1 MKQEINRLYENK
13 WAISIISGV
22 LLGLSFPPFPF
33 PFLIIP
39 GFLALFRLMQL
50 TSTGKELAYV
60 SYPGLVIWNIIT
72 TYWLSFATVAGG
84 IASILA
90 NAALMTIP
98 LGLIRYVHY
107 RFQSN
112 VISTLLVAALWVSY
126 EFLHLRWDL
135 SWPWLTLGNA
145 FAISVPI
152 IQFIS
157 ITGVLGISFWL
168 ISIAYLLFRWVNS
181 ERKSILVATIL
192 VLIIPSGGSF
202 LYYLNYTPEYEQTM
216 ETAIL
221 QPNYDSY
228 QELASYPDAITPL
241 RELLD
246 QTETVITDQTEV
258 IFWPENALQDNIRQD
273 LRDDLVVAIDNRVSE
288 WDIPLI
294 TGTAYVVLYDDQ
306 NAPQLARGTFQ
317 GRSFNIYNA
326 AVAFEPGAATNQHYK
341 KIELV
346 PVVERI
352 PFVKTIARLDIFT
365 FLDWG
370 NIAGYGQGNKHT
382 LFDINGTQ
390 VPALICYDSVYPETV
405 GTFVDDGANFITVIT
420 NDGWWGNTS
429 GHIQHFDYARLR
441 AIENR
446 RAVLRSANNG
456 ISGVILPNGD
466 VEVRTEY
473 WTKDGFVYDVPLKEN
488 KTIYTRYGDWIGRLS
503 VAGVII
509 FFISTGWRRLKEVK
523 M

>member
-1 MKQEINRLYENK
+1 MKQEITRLYENK
-13 WAISIISGV
+13 WAVSVASGI

-39 GFLALFRLMQL
+39 GFFALFRLMQL
-50 TSTGKELAYV
+50 TFTGKELAYV

-107 RFQSN
+107 RFQSHT
-112 VISTLLVAALWVSY
+112 ISTLLIAALWVSY
-126 EFLHLRWDL
+126 EFLHHRWDL

-145 FAISVPI
+145 FANSAPI
-152 IQFIS
+152 IQYIS

-168 ISIAYLLFRWVNS
+168 ISVTYLLFRWVNS
-181 ERKSILVATIL
+181 GSKSLLAATIL
-192 VLIIPSGGSF
+192 VLVIPVAGSY
-202 LYYLNYTPEYEQTM
+202 LYYLNYTPEYEETM

-228 QELASYPDAITPL
+228 QDFAGYPDAITPL

-246 QTETVITDQTEV
+246 QTDSVITEETEV
-258 IFWPENALQDNIRQD
+258 VFWPENALQDNITENFQS
-273 LRDDLVVAIDNRVSE
+273 DLVTEIDERVSD
-288 WDIPLI
+288 WRIPLI

-306 NAPQLARGTFQ
+306 NAPQLTRGTFR
-317 GRSFNIYNA
+317 GRPYNVFNS
-326 AVAFEPGAATNQHYK
+326 AVAFEPGSTTNQHYK

-352 PFVKTIARLDIFT
+352 PFVNTLNRLDVFS
-365 FLDWG
+365 FFDWG
-370 NIAGYGQGNKHT
+370 ALAGYGKGTEHT
-382 LFDINGTQ
+382 LFDINGAG

-466 VEVRTEY
+466 VEIRTEY

-503 VAGVII
+503 IAGVFI
-509 FFISTGWRRLKEVK
+509 FFVSTGWGRLKEAK
-523 M
+523 R